1 MNENDSLKA
10 TIDVLIDKI
19 WNAGR
24 FDLIPDVFAEDA
36 QLHMS
41 GIELQGHDA
50 IREHYITPFR
60 TGFPDL
66 HIEVLDL
73 FHDGDKVAMRL
84 RGTGTHDGEY
94 RGKPAT
100 GKHLDYTG
108 IVVFHMDAGKIAHV
122 WGHSDAAPR
131 IAAF

>member
-1 MNENDSLKA
+1 MNGSDNLKA
-10 TIDVLIDKI
+10 VLETLIEEV

-24 FDLIPDVFAEDA
+24 YELIPEVFAQNA
-36 QLHMS
+36 QLHMA
-41 GIELQGHDA
+41 GIELEGHEA
-50 IREHYITPFR
+50 IRDHYISPFR

-73 FHDGDKVAMRL
+73 LRDGNKIAMRL

-100 GKHLDYTG
+100 GKQLDYTG
-108 IVVFHMDAGKIAHV
+108 IVVMHMEGGMIAHV
-122 WGHSDAAPR
+122 WGHSDAAGK